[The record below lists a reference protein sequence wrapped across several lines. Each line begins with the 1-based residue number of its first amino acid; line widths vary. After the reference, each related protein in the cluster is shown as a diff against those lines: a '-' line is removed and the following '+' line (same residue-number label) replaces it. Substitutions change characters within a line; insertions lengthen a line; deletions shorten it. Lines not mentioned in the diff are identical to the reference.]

1 MSRRVAR
8 LTPDNL
14 DDLVAPCAG
23 CVQWQLD
30 PVAANR
36 ACGHER
42 DELGTWVSTVLREW
56 GSCGR
61 IVYVDDRPVGH
72 VLYAPAVHACGS
84 EQFPTAPVSSDA
96 VLMFAARVDPA
107 HAGAGLGRVLV
118 QALAKDL
125 IKRGGIRAV
134 EAFGTSARRPQPC
147 LVPTDFLRSVGFRT
161 HRAHPR
167 TPRMRMDLRSVL
179 TWRAEVEAAFDR
191 LLAPVRQPAAPPVAR
206 RTRPDTTHPPPL
218 PGGNDGG

>member
-8 LTPDNL
+8 LTLDNL
-14 DDLVAPCAG
+14 DDLVAPCTR
-23 CVQWQLD
+23 CVLWQLD
-30 PVAANR
+30 PVAAGR

-42 DELGTWVSTVLREW
+42 DEIGTWVSTVLREW

-72 VLYAPAVHACGS
+72 VLYAPASHAPGG
-84 EQFPTAPVSSDA
+84 EQFPTAPISPDA
-96 VLMFAARVDPA
+96 VLMLSARVDPR
-107 HAGAGLGRVLV
+107 HTGAGLGRILV

-134 EAFGTSARRPQPC
+134 EAFGTSAKRPEPC
-147 LVPTDFLRSVGFRT
+147 LVPTDFLLSVGFRT

-179 TWRAEVEAAFDR
+179 TWRAEIEAALDR
-191 LLAPVRQPAAPPVAR
+191 LLAPVRQPARQPASPPTA
-206 RTRPDTTHPPPL
+206 RTRRNRL
-218 PGGNDGG
+218 E

>member
-8 LTPDNL
+8 LTPDNV
-14 DDLVAPCAG
+14 DDLIAPCTD
-23 CVQWQLD
+23 CVLWQLD
-30 PVAANR
+30 PVAAGR

-61 IVYVDDRPVGH
+61 IVYVEERPVGH
-72 VLYAPAVHACGS
+72 VLYAPALHAPGG
-84 EQFPTAPVSSDA
+84 EQFATAPVSPDA
-96 VLMFAARVDPA
+96 VLMLAARVAPG
-107 HAGAGLGRVLV
+107 HTGSGLGRILV

-134 EAFGTSARRPQPC
+134 EAFGTSAARPEAC
-147 LVPTDFLRSVGFRT
+147 LVPTDFLLSVGFRT

-179 TWRAEVEAAFDR
+179 TWRAELESAFDR
-191 LLAPVRQPAAPPVAR
+191 LLAPVRQPARAPAPPTA
-206 RTRPDTTHPPPL
+206 RTRRDRL
-218 PGGNDGG
+218 E